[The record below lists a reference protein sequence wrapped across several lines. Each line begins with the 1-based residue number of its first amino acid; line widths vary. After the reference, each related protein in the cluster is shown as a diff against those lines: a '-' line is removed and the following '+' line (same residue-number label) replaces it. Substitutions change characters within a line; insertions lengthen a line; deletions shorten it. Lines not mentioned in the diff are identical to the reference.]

1 MVKVIPLGGLGEIGL
16 NMMALES
23 EDSVLVIDA
32 GLMFPEEYMMG
43 VDVVIPEFGYIR
55 ENRGRLRGVILTHG
69 HEDHIGAMPF
79 LLREFAVPVFGTTF
93 TIALLREKL
102 REHQLPEPPD
112 LRTILPGGT
121 AEFGPF
127 IVEFIRVDHSI
138 VDGVGLALHTPEGII
153 IHSGDFKVDHTP
165 VDGIVTD
172 LQRFAHFGSL
182 GVLALLSDSTNAEKE
197 GFTLSERDVRRTL
210 EEIFRSA
217 PGRIITAVFAS
228 NITRIQH
235 LADLALQGGRKLHF
249 SGKSMRSNVR
259 IARELGIIRIPDEEL
274 IEERQISQFSD
285 SEIAIITTG
294 SQGEPMSSLTR
305 MAQNRHKNI
314 KIKPGDT
321 VILSSRFI
329 PGNEKAI
336 NAIINSLYRMGA
348 EVAYEKVSDIH
359 TSGHAYREELKL
371 MLNLVRPRYFIP
383 IHGEYRHLVKHAAL
397 AEEVGISREN
407 IILAENGDTL
417 HFENGRAFLGE
428 RIATGRVLV
437 DGKGVGD
444 VGEVV
449 LRDRRRLSGDGVV
462 IALMAVD
469 EQTGEVVY
477 GPDIVSRGFIFED
490 RNPAILEDAKCIVLE
505 VLDEIERPLRIDW
518 TDIAPEIKKELKRF
532 FYSVLGRSPLILT
545 IIIPV

>member
-1 MVKVIPLGGLGEIGL
+1 MLKVIPLGGLGEIGL
-16 NMMALES
+16 NMMALEYEES
-23 EDSVLVIDA
+23 ILVIDA
-32 GLMFPEEYMMG
+32 GLMFPEEYMLG
-43 VDVVIPEFGYIR
+43 VDVVIPDFEYLR
-55 ENRGRLRGVILTHG
+55 ENRGRLRAMVLTHG

-79 LLREFAVPVFGTTF
+79 LLREFSVPVFGTTF

-112 LRTILPGGT
+112 LRTILPGET
-121 AEFGPF
+121 AGFGPF
-127 IVEFIRVDHSI
+127 HVEFIRVDHSI
-138 VDGVGLALHTPEGII
+138 VDGVGLAVHTPEGII

-172 LQRFAHFGSL
+172 LPRFAHFGSL

-197 GFTLSERDVRRTL
+197 GFTPSERDVRRTL
-210 EEIFRSA
+210 GELFRSA
-217 PGRIITAVFAS
+217 SGRIITAVFAS
-228 NITRIQH
+228 NIKRIQQV
-235 LADLALQGGRKLHF
+235 AELALQGGRKLHF

-274 IEERQISQFSD
+274 IEERQIVQFPD
-285 SEIAIITTG
+285 REIAIITTG

-305 MAQNRHKNI
+305 MAQNRHKHI
-314 KIKPGDT
+314 KTKPGDT

-336 NAIINSLYRMGA
+336 TAIINSLYRMGA
-348 EVAYEKVSDIH
+348 EVVYEKVSDIH

-397 AEEVGISREN
+397 AKEVGIPGEN
-407 IILAENGDTL
+407 ILLAENGDTV

-428 RIATGRVLV
+428 RIPTGRVLV

-449 LRDRRRLSGDGVV
+449 LRDRRRLSGDGMV

-469 EQTGEVVY
+469 EQTGDVVY

-505 VLDEIERPLRIDW
+505 VLDEIERPALIDW
-518 TDIAPEIKKELKRF
+518 TDIAPDIKKELKRF

-545 IIIPV
+545 VIIPV